1 VPDLVDHVLVFAFAA
16 VYPLYGPFVS
26 LPRLKRAI
34 ESGVPGMR
42 LRAYYG
48 TIVGQWL
55 LAVLALT
62 VWLQAARPLPELGL
76 ALRFGWRFWVGLVI
90 ALAAMVAMARQA
102 RRLLGDTSKQ
112 GSLRHMLE
120 RVLFLLPHTPEELRT
135 FRALSVTAGICE
147 EILFRGYLIWYL
159 SWLMG
164 LWPAVLV
171 SSLLFGL
178 AHSYQGASGIL
189 RTVLAGLLFALL
201 YLLTRSLW
209 IPMLLHAFIDIN
221 SGRAAYALTQTPEE
235 EREPTPAA

>member
-1 VPDLVDHVLVFAFAA
+1 
-16 VYPLYGPFVS
+16 
-26 LPRLKRAI
+26 
-34 ESGVPGMR
+34 
-42 LRAYYG
+42 
-48 TIVGQWL
+48 
-55 LAVLALT
+55 LALT

-76 ALRFGWRFWVGLVI
+76 ALHFGWRFWLGLVI

-112 GSLRHMLE
+112 GSLRCLLE

-135 FRALSVTAGICE
+135 FRALSLTAGICE

-164 LWPAVLV
+164 LWPALLV
-171 SSLLFGL
+171 SSLFFGF

-189 RTVLAGLLFALL
+189 RTVLAGLLFALF

-209 IPMLLHAFIDIN
+209 VPLLLHAFIDIN
-221 SGRAAYALTQTPEE
+221 SGHAAYTLTQTPEE
-235 EREPTPAA
+235 QPAPST